1 MNIQFD
7 RHIGDVIVYLQPIKY
22 NRVRWSFP
30 ILMGYDEIIRIKVIE
45 KKDKI

>member
-7 RHIGDVIVYLQPIKY
+7 RHIGDVIVYLQLKY
-22 NRVRWSFP
+22 DSVRRSFP
-30 ILMGYDEIIRIKVIE
+30 TLIGYNQMIRIKVIE